1 MAEGGAGSGG
11 SAMRAA
17 IWAQPAELR
26 RLLADLEPAR
36 AAAGKLRGRPV
47 RLVGIG
53 TSWHAA
59 QHGAWLLA
67 GPASTPARST
77 PPTSRR
83 TGAGS
88 QTARP

>member
-1 MAEGGAGSGG
+1 MINEQERDAQQLRQHRLALRFGRVGGQHNLDS
-11 SAMRAA
+11 
-17 IWAQPAELR
+17 W
-26 RLLADLEPAR
+26 LLY
-36 AAAGKLRGRPV
+36 PV

-67 GPASTPARST
+67 EAGVDARST